1 MSNFLKIL
9 IASAV
14 LLSTGTCLAQSD
26 AAVES
31 EQLKI
36 AALEALISAPPERA
50 LPIVEKVLS
59 SDGSDELKS
68 RALFVLSQI
77 DLPEAHSQLA
87 ETARSQSGELQR
99 EAIRMIGISGNRDAI
114 AGLSDIYASGDADVR
129 EAVLEAYLIA
139 DDSDALVQIATNTQ
153 DPDEFESAVEMLA
166 AMGAMEQLRALR
178 DRGDMSEVLVDAYAI
193 AGDIESLRALASD
206 SSNPERQQQAV
217 QALGIAGGP
226 EVDAILVDIYRTADS
241 DDLRQ
246 AALEGMFIAG
256 NEDDVL
262 ELFRASEDAEEKREL
277 LEVLVM
283 IGGDA
288 VWDVIDATL
297 DDPQ

>member
-1 MSNFLKIL
+1 
-9 IASAV
+9 
-14 LLSTGTCLAQSD
+14 
-26 AAVES
+26 
-31 EQLKI
+31 
-36 AALEALISAPPERA
+36 
-50 LPIVEKVLS
+50 
-59 SDGSDELKS
+59 
-68 RALFVLSQI
+68 LFILSQI
-77 DLPEAHSQLA
+77 DLPAAHAQLVQ
-87 ETARSQSGELQR
+87 TARSQSGELQR
-99 EAIRMIGISGNRDAI
+99 EAVRMIGISGNRDAI

-139 DDSDALVQIATNTQ
+139 ADSDALFQIATNTQ
-153 DPDEFESAVEMLA
+153 DPDEFESAAEMLA

-193 AGDIESLRALASD
+193 AGDIESLHALASD
-206 SSNPERQQQAV
+206 SSNPERQRQAV

-226 EVDAILVDIYRTADS
+226 EVDAILVDIYRTADT

-246 AALEGMFIAG
+246 AALEGMLIAG

-262 ELFRASEDAEEKREL
+262 ELFRASRDAEEKRKL

-283 IGGDA
+283 IGGDT

-297 DDPQ
+297 DDQQ

>member
-77 DLPEAHSQLA
+77 DLPEAHAQLA